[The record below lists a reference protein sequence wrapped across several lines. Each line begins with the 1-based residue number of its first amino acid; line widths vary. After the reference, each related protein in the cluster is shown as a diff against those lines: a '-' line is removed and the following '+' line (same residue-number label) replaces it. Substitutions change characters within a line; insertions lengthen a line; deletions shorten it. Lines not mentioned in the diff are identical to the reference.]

1 MKQISRKEQS
11 IKNSFAASFCYL
23 LQIMMSFVA
32 RTFFIRLLNS
42 DYLGINGLFANIL
55 TVLSL
60 AGLGVGTAII
70 YAMYTPVAQNN
81 ISKIAAYLNFY
92 KILYR
97 IIGIIVAIV
106 GMAILPFLPV
116 LINNV
121 PDIRENIS
129 IIYLLILSETVFSY
143 FFSYKKSILI
153 LYQQNRIEQWI
164 NTFCILLR
172 YVMQILI
179 LITTKNIYL
188 YYLVQTIFTVLS
200 NFIASKVVDRRYPEI
215 VTQKGEF
222 LEKEEKKKLF
232 KNVLAMS
239 ASRIGSV
246 AVNGTDN
253 ILISMFLSTSLVGIY
268 SNYVYIIN
276 YIKSFVAKG
285 FAAITSSVGN
295 LVSSAN
301 NDKVYEIFKLTYYTS
316 YSFAFFITGIL
327 VSVLNNFI
335 AVWAGNEYLLSLVIT
350 LLLISNFFFG
360 MLRQATEIF
369 IDAYGLFWQ
378 LKYKPLFEAGINL
391 ILSVALAKYT
401 ALGLTGIVIGTLVS
415 NLFTNIWWEP
425 YVLYKYGMHKK
436 VKTYFK
442 RLGIDTLVC
451 FMNAL
456 LILGITSWIG
466 ETSIV
471 NLILRMIIS
480 AGISTLIYLL
490 VYWRCTEF
498 KYIIRMINN
507 KIRK

>member
-1 MKQISRKEQS
+1 M
-11 IKNSFAASFCYL
+11 
-23 LQIMMSFVA
+23 
-32 RTFFIRLLNS
+32 
-42 DYLGINGLFANIL
+42 
-55 TVLSL
+55 
-60 AGLGVGTAII
+60 
-70 YAMYTPVAQNN
+70 
-81 ISKIAAYLNFY
+81 
-92 KILYR
+92 
-97 IIGIIVAIV
+97 
-106 GMAILPFLPV
+106 
-116 LINNV
+116 
-121 PDIRENIS
+121 
-129 IIYLLILSETVFSY
+129 
-143 FFSYKKSILI
+143 
-153 LYQQNRIEQWI
+153 
-164 NTFCILLR
+164 
-172 YVMQILI
+172 
-179 LITTKNIYL
+179 
-188 YYLVQTIFTVLS
+188 
-200 NFIASKVVDRRYPEI
+200 
-215 VTQKGEF
+215 
-222 LEKEEKKKLF
+222 
-232 KNVLAMS
+232 
-239 ASRIGSV
+239 
-246 AVNGTDN
+246 
-253 ILISMFLSTSLVGIY
+253 
-268 SNYVYIIN
+268 
-276 YIKSFVAKG
+276 
-285 FAAITSSVGN
+285 
-295 LVSSAN
+295 
-301 NDKVYEIFKLTYYTS
+301 
-316 YSFAFFITGIL
+316 
-327 VSVLNNFI
+327 SVLNNFI